1 MEILDTLKQF
11 AIKESVVGYFPLGN
25 GHINVTYF
33 VMTKNKKCYVLQKIN
48 NNVFKDVD
56 QLMNNIYLTTNFLV
70 KKGYETL
77 ELVPT
82 KNSRLYYQ
90 DGDDYYRVYTYI
102 DDVICYEGVDDL
114 DAVYNTAKA
123 FGRLH
128 KSLFEFDA
136 QSLYEVIP
144 NFHNT
149 EKRYQTL
156 LKSEHDDVCH
166 RVSTCLEE
174 IKALD
179 EHADKYSLFNELIKK
194 GEVKIGVTH
203 NDPKINNVLFDKATN
218 DIRAVIDLDTM
229 MPGSYLYD
237 YGDALRS
244 LFTGEY
250 EDSKDLN
257 KIRVDI
263 DIFKAYTRGY
273 LSEMGELLTKKEKE
287 LLPFA
292 IYLLTAELGIRFLT
306 DYLDGDTYFRTAYP
320 EHNLIRA
327 RTQIK
332 LAQEIYSRLD
342 ELNEIVKQLD
352 K

>member
-11 AIKESVVGYFPLGN
+11 AIKESIVGYFPLGN
-25 GHINVTYF
+25 GHINVTYLI
-33 VMTKNKKCYVLQKIN
+33 MTKNKKCYVLQKIN

-82 KNSRLYYQ
+82 KDSRLYLQ
-90 DGDDYYRVYTYI
+90 VGDEYYRCYTYI

-114 DAVYNTAKA
+114 DAVYSTAKA

-203 NDPKINNVLFDKATN
+203 NDPKINNVLFDKTTN
-218 DIRAVIDLDTM
+218 DKANFFTQRLEFLISGVMSIAKETNFAPSTSCDL
-229 MPGSYLYD
+229 
-237 YGDALRS
+237 
-244 LFTGEY
+244 
-250 EDSKDLN
+250 
-257 KIRVDI
+257 
-263 DIFKAYTRGY
+263 
-273 LSEMGELLTKKEKE
+273 
-287 LLPFA
+287 
-292 IYLLTAELGIRFLT
+292 
-306 DYLDGDTYFRTAYP
+306 
-320 EHNLIRA
+320 
-327 RTQIK
+327 
-332 LAQEIYSRLD
+332 
-342 ELNEIVKQLD
+342 
-352 K
+352 

>member
-1 MEILDTLKQF
+1 MEIFDTLKQF

-25 GHINVTYF
+25 GHINVTYL

-56 QLMNNIYLTTNFLV
+56 QLMHNIYLTTNFLV

-77 ELVPT
+77 EIVPT

-90 DGDDYYRVYTYI
+90 DGDEYYRCYTYI

-136 QSLYEVIP
+136 TSLYEVIP

-166 RVSTCLEE
+166 RVSSCLDE
-174 IKALD
+174 IKIL
-179 EHADKYSLFNELIKK
+179 DKYANTYSAFNKLIQT

-203 NDPKINNVLFDKATN
+203 NDPKINNVLFDKTTN

-250 EDSKDLN
+250 EDSKDLS
-257 KIRVDI
+257 KIKVDI
-263 DIFKAYTRGY
+263 DIFKTYTKGY
-273 LSEMGELLTKKEKE
+273 LSEMGDLLTKKEKE

-292 IYLLTAELGIRFLT
+292 IFLLTAELGIRFLT

-320 EHNLIRA
+320 EHNLVRA

-342 ELNEIVKQLD
+342 ELNEIVKELS

>member
-25 GHINVTYF
+25 GHINTTYLI
-33 VMTKNKKCYVLQKIN
+33 MTKNKKCYVLQKIN

-56 QLMNNIYLTTNFLV
+56 QLMHNIYLTTNFLV

-77 ELVPT
+77 EIVPT
-82 KNSRLYYQ
+82 KNSRLYLQ
-90 DGDDYYRVYTYI
+90 IGDEYYRCYTYI

-136 QSLYEVIP
+136 TSLYEVIP

-149 EKRYQTL
+149 ERRYQTL
-156 LKSEHDDVCH
+156 LKSEHNDACN
-166 RVSTCLEE
+166 RVATCIEE

-179 EHADKYSLFNELIKK
+179 KYSDKYDLINKLIKS

-203 NDPKINNVLFDKATN
+203 NDPKINNVLFDRANN

-250 EDSKDLN
+250 EDSKDLS
-257 KIRVDI
+257 KIKVDI

-273 LSEMGELLTKKEKE
+273 LSEMGKLLTKKEKE
-287 LLPFA
+287 LLPFS
-292 IYLLTAELGIRFLT
+292 IFLLAAELSMRFLS

-332 LAQEIYSRLD
+332 LAQEIYSLLD
-342 ELNEIVKQLD
+342 ELNEIVKELD